1 VNWLL
6 LTIVTIV
13 SWGFV
18 GFFIK
23 LASKYSNWAEI
34 YIVSNAVIFG
44 VSLLVYV
51 SQKPS
56 LNVGSLGFNYALA
69 AGVVSSLSVI
79 TFYLA
84 VQGGKAIVVIPLTS
98 LYPVVTIALSYLFLR
113 EGISFTKGLGIV
125 LALVALVLV
134 ALD

>member
-1 VNWLL
+1 MNWLL